1 MNRNTV
7 IALVVGLV
15 VGFLIGQLASRR
27 DQVTSVPVVA
37 APAGTPAMPPG
48 GMGGLPAPMPSPGAS
63 MDLQARITAAEQ
75 IVAKDPRNVRAWIQL
90 GNDYFDSRQAQK
102 AVEAYGRALELE
114 PNTPDVLTDQGVMYR
129 DLGNFDKAIANFKK
143 ANEVDPKHVQSLF
156 NLGVVYLHD
165 LQDADKAA
173 KAWNQVISAAPTSP
187 QAQQAQQAL
196 TQLKANPPPPRKK

>member
-1 MNRNTV
+1 VSDAYISALSKEVRVNRNTV

-37 APAGTPAMPPG
+37 APTGMPAMPPG
-48 GMGGLPAPMPSPGAS
+48 GMGGLPAPMPSPGAA

-114 PNTPDVLTDQGVMYR
+114 PNNPDVLTDQGVMYR

-143 ANEVDPKHVQSLF
+143 ANELDPKHVQSLF

-173 KAWNQVISAAPTSP
+173 KA
-187 QAQQAQQAL
+187 
-196 TQLKANPPPPRKK
+196 